1 MSNKKISELT
11 SATNLTM
18 TDVVPVVQDSS
29 TYKAPISLITGLG
42 LPQLLKFT
50 VQSTGPTEL
59 WEPGKVYTDN
69 AATIIMSK
77 KDANHIDV
85 LPFLIAS
92 LILPSAGYFLYTTN
106 TIYVR
111 GLAYSYFEDAYGNW
125 QLSMAYINDDHWEGA
140 VGGDTAYFTVA
151 PFYLP
156 STTTQGNT
164 FNGTSQLV
172 QLDGSTRLPAVDG
185 SQLTNITVGPSV
197 TTQGNAFNGASQL
210 VQLDGS
216 GYLPAVDGSN
226 LTGSVTKQGNTFNG
240 ASQLLQTDMDGNFQF
255 DHDIYITNNSKG
267 IILKAPGGGYW
278 RLVVADDGTL
288 STTSV

>member
-18 TDVVPVVQDSS
+18 TDVVPVVQESS

-50 VQSTGPTEL
+50 VQSTGPAEL

-69 AATIIMSK
+69 AATIILSK

-92 LILPSAGYFLYTTN
+92 LILPSAGYFLYITN

-140 VGGDTAYFTVA
+140 VEGDTAYFTVA

-156 STTTQGNT
+156 STTTQGN
-164 FNGTSQLV
+164 S
-172 QLDGSTRLPAVDG
+172 
-185 SQLTNITVGPSV
+185 
-197 TTQGNAFNGASQL
+197 FNGASQL

-216 GYLPAVDGSN
+216 GNLPAISGSN
-226 LTGSVTKQGNTFNG
+226 LTGTVTQQGNTFNG

-288 STTSV
+288 STTAV